1 MAAIKAYILM
11 TQYPL
16 LASKE
21 HGHQHSL
28 KLSISV
34 TKLLNVHQ

>member
-1 MAAIKAYILM
+1 MAAINAYILR

-21 HGHQHSL
+21 HDHQLNL